1 GSESVVERLEHVDS
15 DPSAADAAAADGRAV
30 AAMLDEVGA
39 AALSLGAIVRRVGVQ
54 PADVAARVDALV
66 AAQRAVRAGD
76 AIVGAGVF
84 ARLKE
89 AVLAAVADHHRAQPM
104 SDGIPREALREQ
116 GFARGNASVFDVA
129 LEQLAGSNR
138 IAGR

>member
-39 AALSLGAIVRRVGVQ
+39 AALSLDAIVSRAGVQ
-54 PADVAARVDALV
+54 PADVAPRVDALV

-84 ARLKE
+84 ARLKD
-89 AVLAAVADHHRAQPM
+89 AVLAAGADPHRAPPM
-104 SDGIPREALREQ
+104 SHRIPPEAPR
-116 GFARGNASVFDVA
+116 ARVCGRGDTSGVHLA
-129 LEQLAGSNR
+129 LQPPPR
-138 IAGR
+138 PH